1 MMTVDEMIAVL
12 THYKNGG
19 KVQCKNKANLCW
31 LDFIECQPRWDF
43 IQFDY
48 RAKPEPLTIWVELD
62 KNGTAVNLCKDELKK
77 AQYGGTIKKL
87 VEVEQ

>member
-19 KVQCKNKANLCW
+19 VMQCKHESESIWQTFADC
-31 LDFIECQPRWDF
+31 DPRWDF
-43 IQFDY
+43 VQFAY

-62 KNGTAVNLCKDELKK
+62 KNGVNAVYKYEEKSR
-77 AQYGGTIKKL
+77 YGGTMKKF
-87 VEVEQ
+87 VEVTE